1 VGSKS
6 IKGIKGENMSDV
18 MYDDDLDMNDDS
30 TSLRDLRKAYKA
42 KEKQVKDLQ
51 GRLDEIES
59 AGRQNTIEDVL
70 KDSGVNEKIAK
81 FIPSDVTTVEQVRL
95 WLEENSEVFGLVRSD
110 TEDTDEVKAAGRLAK
125 LGDVAGAVDPGDLF
139 NRIASAGSAE
149 ELNEALFGSRSGP
162 SA

>member
-1 VGSKS
+1 
-6 IKGIKGENMSDV
+6 MSEV
-18 MYDDDLDMNDDS
+18 MYDDDLEMSDDS

-70 KDSGVNEKIAK
+70 RDSGVNEKIAQ
-81 FIPSDVTTVEQVRL
+81 FIPKDVTTGEQVRL
-95 WLEENSEVFGLVRSD
+95 WLDENSEVFGLVRTD
-110 TEDTDEVKAAGRLAK
+110 TTDTDEVKAAGRMAK
-125 LGDVAGAVDPGDLF
+125 LGDVAEAVDPGDLL
-139 NRIASAGSAE
+139 NRIASAGNAE
-149 ELNEALFGSRSGP
+149 ELNEALFGSKHGP